1 MKKPYVCLAA
11 LVSAAVVLA
20 ILCLPGCGGTTT
32 DESTKISPQVKEVVD
47 SPEFKHSSWTIKVV
61 DLETGKDVFEQV
73 SPNRM
78 LDPASNTKLYTV
90 ATAFDTLGQDYR
102 FETPVYEQG
111 TSSASGQ
118 LDGNLILVASGDLVM
133 GGRATA
139 EGGIDYTD
147 MDHTDAD
154 AFGTAILTE
163 GDPLAGL
170 DSLARQV
177 AANGVKAVNGDVIID
192 DRLYG
197 PAPPLAGEYVLT
209 PIIINDNLI
218 DVVVKPTSPGSPA
231 EVTWRPMTAMYK
243 VEADVSTVSEGEE
256 ADIEVSTPAHGTI
269 KVEGKI
275 PSGSDDIIKIVN
287 VEDPSAFAR
296 TLFVEALKRAGVSV
310 SAPELGPNPANEL
323 PPESEYLKMKQV
335 AVLESQPFSQYAKL
349 ILKVSHNMGANT
361 LLFLIAVH
369 EGKDTFDDG
378 LIIEGEFIKKAG
390 IDVDGVMLN
399 DGEGAPGADL
409 VCAEATVQLLR
420 YVSTQDYFKAYK
432 DALPIMAV
440 DGTLAQLLSADSPV
454 KGKVQAKTGTHFIGD
469 TANYRLVMTARALG
483 GYMTTRSGRE
493 LVFQVCM
500 NNIGIG
506 QSIKEGKKL
515 LDKHAHILE
524 IIYEEY

>member
-1 MKKPYVCLAA
+1 MRKLKACLTIVVAA
-11 LVSAAVVLA
+11 AMVVAL
-20 ILCLPGCGGTTT
+20 LCLPGCGEKTG
-32 DESTKISPQVKEVVD
+32 DQSEKLSTEVREVLD
-47 SPEFKHSSWTIKVV
+47 APEFKYSSWTIKAV
-61 DLETGKDVFEQV
+61 DLETGKEIYEQV

-78 LDPASNTKLYTV
+78 LDPASNTKIYTV

-111 TSSASGQ
+111 TTSPAGK

-133 GGRATA
+133 GGRATT

-170 DSLARQV
+170 DNLAQQV
-177 AANGVKAVNGDVIID
+177 AASGIKTVSGDVIID

-197 PAPPLAGEYVLT
+197 PAPPFGGEYVLT

-218 DVVVKPTSPGSPA
+218 DVVVKPTTPGSPA
-231 EVTWRPMTAMYK
+231 EVTWRPMTAMYT
-243 VEADVSTVSEGEE
+243 VEANVSTVSEGED
-256 ADIEVSTPAHGTI
+256 AAIEISSPGAGVI

-275 PSGSDDIIKIVN
+275 PAGSDDIVKIFN

-296 TLFVEALKRAGVSV
+296 TLFIEALKRSGVSV
-310 SAPELGPNPANEL
+310 SAPELGPNPAGKL
-323 PPESEYLKMKQV
+323 PPEAEYTNMKR
-335 AVLESQPFSQYAKL
+335 AALLESPPFSEYAKL

-378 LIIEGEFIKKAG
+378 LQIEGAFLKKAG
-390 IDVDGVMLN
+390 VDVGGVVLN
-399 DGEGAPGADL
+399 DGEGAPGADF
-409 VCAEATVQLLR
+409 VCANATVQLLR
-420 YVSTQDYFKAYK
+420 YISTQDYYKAYK

-440 DGTLAQLLSADSPV
+440 DGTLTQLLSPKSPI
-454 KGKVQAKTGTHFIGD
+454 KGKVQAKTGTHFMGD
-469 TANYRLVMTARALG
+469 TANNRLIMNARALG
-483 GYMTTRSGRE
+483 GYMTTKSGRE
-493 LVFQVCM
+493 LAFQIIM
-500 NNIGIG
+500 NNVSVG
-506 QSIKEGKKL
+506 QSMEEGKKL
-515 LDKHAHILE
+515 MDKHAHILE
-524 IIYEEY
+524 IIYEKY

>member
-1 MKKPYVCLAA
+1 MKKTYVCLAA
-11 LVSAAVVLA
+11 LVAATMVLA
-20 ILCLPGCGGTTT
+20 ILCIPGCGGTTT
-32 DESTKISPQVKEVVD
+32 DESTKISPKVKEVVD

-61 DLETGKDVFEQV
+61 DLETGKEVYEQL

-90 ATAFDTLGQDYR
+90 ATAFETLGQDYR

-111 TSSASGQ
+111 TAGASGQ

-147 MDHTDAD
+147 MDHNDAD

-170 DSLARQV
+170 DSLAQQV

-197 PAPPLAGEYVLT
+197 PAPPFAGEYVLT

-243 VEADVSTVSEGEE
+243 VEAAVSTVSEGEE
-256 ADIEVSTPAHGTI
+256 VDIEVSIPANGTI

-275 PSGSDDIIKIVN
+275 PSGSDDIVRVVN
-287 VEDPSAFAR
+287 IEDPSAFAR
-296 TLFVEALKRAGVSV
+296 TLFIEALERAGVSV

-323 PPESEYLKMKQV
+323 PPESEYSKMKQV
-335 AVLESQPFSQYAKL
+335 ALLESQPFSQYAKL

-369 EGKDTFDDG
+369 EGKNTFDDG
-378 LIIEGEFIKKAG
+378 LFIEGEFLKKAG

-399 DGEGAPGADL
+399 DGEGAPCADL

-440 DGTLAQLLSADSPV
+440 DGTLAQLLSVDSPI
-454 KGKVQAKTGTHFIGD
+454 KGKVQAKTGTHFMSD
-469 TANYRLVMTARALG
+469 AANYRLVMTARSLG
-483 GYMTTRSGRE
+483 GYMTTKSGRE

-500 NNIGIG
+500 NNVGIG
-506 QSIKEGKKL
+506 QSLEEGKKL
-515 LDKHAHILE
+515 LDEHAHILE